1 MALASPA
8 YSYAPCRAAPC
19 TDYHGSFC
27 LNFTKCDH
35 PLLADARNKGL
46 TFCTDLIAYLLYY
59 ADIRSRQNICFTPN
73 NSDLTELKETVS
85 ITANSG
91 ETYASL
97 LNRLYALID
106 SNKITTHST
115 LVYGGHILHI
125 QLSSAAQY
133 IFANR
138 YTSSTTNWNYGI
150 TLLVRPA
157 SSQYLLLNS
166 NSASDN
172 SNTAATGYTL
182 TVHYR

>member
-1 MALASPA
+1 MALASPT
-8 YSYAPCRAAPC
+8 YSCAPCRAAPY

-27 LNFTKCDH
+27 LNFTKCNH
-35 PLLADARNKGL
+35 PLFSDARNKGL

-85 ITANSG
+85 VTANSG

-106 SNKITTHST
+106 PDKITTHST
-115 LVYGGHILHI
+115 LEYGAHILHI
-125 QLSSAAQY
+125 QLSSASQY

-138 YTSSTTNWNYGI
+138 YTSSTGTWNYGV
-150 TLLVRPA
+150 TFLVRSTSP
-157 SSQYLLLNS
+157 QYLLLNN